1 MPVFGQNL
9 QIFEHVYQNVRKHK
23 LFIDIDFKR
32 AKNTEFGQKMGF
44 SHGYDVIGG
53 PKIAKNFQKYYFN
66 QFLV

>member
-1 MPVFGQNL
+1 M
-9 QIFEHVYQNVRKHK
+9 YQNVRKHK

-32 AKNTEFGQKMGF
+32 AKNTEFGQKTGF

>member
-32 AKNTEFGQKMGF
+32 AKNTEFGQKTGF

-53 PKIAKNFQKYYFN
+53 PKLRKIFKNTISTNF
-66 QFLV
+66 